1 MLIICII
8 DVEEE
13 RDVAVI
19 DITNYFIQIKID
31 NKKDMAII
39 KIHEILV
46 EMILYMTPDVY
57 GPYVTTYRK
66 GIK

>member
-13 RDVAVI
+13 RVVAVI
-19 DITNYFIQIKID
+19 DITNDFIQIKID
-31 NKKDMAII
+31 NKKDMEII
-39 KIHEILV
+39 KIHGILV
-46 EMILYMTPDVY
+46 EMILYIAPDIY
-57 GPYVTTYRK
+57 GPYVTTDRK